1 MPSQNINRTTADLA
15 GGGGVC
21 AAEPEGAAR
30 GAGVVGAAVD
40 GAGAAGQ
47 GRLPRRA
54 ERQRVVPG

>member
-1 MPSQNINRTTADLA
+1 MSADLA

-21 AAEPEGAAR
+21 AAQPEGEAR

-47 GRLPRRA
+47 GRLPRRP
-54 ERQRVVPG
+54 EP

>member
-1 MPSQNINRTTADLA
+1 MPSHILNWIAADLA

-30 GAGVVGAAVD
+30 GAGVLGAAVD